1 MPAARPT
8 AAGSKTAAQHPADGN
23 GTIMRALLL
32 DANRME
38 KERQRMPASFRKRA
52 FRAQTKS
59 VNPGAALINRN
70 QRQSS
75 LPAAICQALRDC
87 QMRWQGDELRQA
99 AEIQAV
105 KTPQESARGRKPF
118 RILSSPRRARRRRG
132 DFCVGNA
139 HFPEQKSV
147 PCSFRAPKSPE
158 FQRKLARVAKGADS
172 AVSPRAKLPRL
183 RLEI

>member
-8 AAGSKTAAQHPADGN
+8 PAGSKTAAQHPADGN

-59 VNPGAALINRN
+59 VNPGAARINRN

-87 QMRWQGDELRQA
+87 QTRWQGDELRQA
-99 AEIQAV
+99 AE
-105 KTPQESARGRKPF
+105 F
-118 RILSSPRRARRRRG
+118 RLSKHLKRAREGGSPFAFCRPRG
-132 DFCVGNA
+132 VRVGGGA
-139 HFPEQKSV
+139 IFASGTPIFQSKSRFHAV
-147 PCSFRAPKSPE
+147 SAPGNPQDFRANWRGWPKA
-158 FQRKLARVAKGADS
+158 QDS